1 MLVKHMLIASCFS
14 ALLTVP
20 ALAQSKKLSPSD
32 RAFLKMAAVTDMTEA
47 HLGQMAEGKAAQ
59 SGIKEFG
66 ETLVKDHTKAY
77 QELTALDSKLG
88 QTIPKGIDV
97 RRDKAVERL
106 AVLKGKRFDGQF
118 LREEVQDHEKVL
130 AAFRREAQRG
140 QDSDVKAYANQALPT
155 MEEHLRAAE
164 KLLKHPA

>member
-14 ALLTVP
+14 VLLTVP
-20 ALAQSKKLSPSD
+20 ALAQSKKLSSSD

-47 HLGQMAEGKAAQ
+47 HLGQMAEGKAAH
-59 SGIKEFG
+59 SGIKDFG

-97 RRDKAVERL
+97 RRHKAVERL
-106 AVLKGKRFDGQF
+106 AALKSKRFDGQF
-118 LREEVQDHEKVL
+118 LREEVQDHERVL
-130 AAFRREAQRG
+130 AAFRREARQG
-140 QDSDVKAYANQALPT
+140 QDSDVKAYANQALPI
-155 MEEHLRAAE
+155 MEEHLREAE